1 MVDDSERLWRFAED
15 VYGREGVQAACLKL
29 QARYGLSISMLLA
42 AIWSGLQGYGRFG
55 VTNVEGA
62 IRRGQE
68 WDREVIDPLRALR
81 RHLKL
86 HPPKGAE
93 DETYQLRKQLINSE
107 LTAEAI
113 EQQLFLQD
121 LPSGLPASPDGQRWR
136 DAAWN
141 AGVVVRRKCPRC
153 DAEAVSAI
161 ARILAAA
168 CEDLD
173 AGTVVEEVKRA
184 WP

>member
-1 MVDDSERLWRFAED
+1 MDDSERLWLFAED

-42 AIWSGLQGYGRFG
+42 AVWSGLQGYGRFG

-68 WDREVIDPLRALR
+68 WDREVIEPLRALR

-93 DETYQLRKQLINSE
+93 EETYQLRKQLISSE
-107 LTAEAI
+107 LRAEAI

-121 LPSGLPASPDGQRWR
+121 LPRDLPACPEGERWR

-141 AGVVVRRKCPRC
+141 AGVVVRRKCPGC

-161 ARILAAA
+161 SRILAAA

-173 AGTVVEEVKRA
+173 TGTVVEEVKRA

>member
-1 MVDDSERLWRFAED
+1 MDDSERLWRFAET
-15 VYGREGVQAACLKL
+15 VYARAGVEAACLKL

-42 AIWSGLQGYGRFG
+42 AVWSGLQGYGRFG
-55 VTNVEGA
+55 VTNIEGA

-68 WDREVIDPLRALR
+68 WDREVIEPLRALR

-86 HPPKGAE
+86 HPPRGAE
-93 DETYQLRKQLINSE
+93 EETQQLRKELINAE
-107 LTAEAI
+107 LRAESI

-121 LPSGLPASPDGQRWR
+121 LPDGLPAAPPAQRWR

-141 AGVVVRRKCPRC
+141 AGVVVRRKCPSC
-153 DAEAVSAI
+153 DPEAVSAI
-161 ARILAAA
+161 ACILAAA
-168 CEDLD
+168 CDDLD
-173 AGTVVEEVKRA
+173 SATVVEEVKRA